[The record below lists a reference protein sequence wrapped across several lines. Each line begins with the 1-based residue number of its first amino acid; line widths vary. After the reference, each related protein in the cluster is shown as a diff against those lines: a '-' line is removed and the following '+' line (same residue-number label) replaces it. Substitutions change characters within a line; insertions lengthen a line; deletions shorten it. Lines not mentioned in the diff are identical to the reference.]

1 MKEIIK
7 IAATLTF
14 ICLICAFLLA
24 LVYNLIEG
32 KIEANQKIA
41 IQKSINKLAPEVT
54 TQKKIKTD
62 NLPFW
67 KLYQKDNLIGYA
79 VIASGQGYGGQI
91 RIMVVTDSDL
101 EKIKG
106 IEVIESSETPGLGSK
121 IQESNFKN
129 QFKNIKVTKPIQ
141 YSKEKPEAP
150 NQIQTITGATISSK
164 AVVKIL
170 NKEVEEL
177 KKNLK

>member
-1 MKEIIK
+1 MKEVIK
-7 IAATLTF
+7 ISVTLTL

-24 LVYNLIEG
+24 LVYNAAEE
-32 KIEANQKIA
+32 KIEANQRKA
-41 IQKSINKLAPEVT
+41 IQESINKLAPEAT
-54 TQKKIKTD
+54 TQKKIKID
-62 NLPFW
+62 NRPFW

-106 IEVIESSETPGLGSK
+106 IEIIESSETPGLGSK
-121 IQESNFKN
+121 IQENNFKN
-129 QFKNIKVTKPIQ
+129 QFRNLTVLKPIK
-141 YSKEKPEAP
+141 YTKEKPTMP
-150 NQIQTITGATISSK
+150 NEIQAITGATISSK

-177 KKNLK
+177 RKNLK